1 MLGTDVGNA
10 AVLQEPE
17 IFAANRA
24 RGFIAISAEAA
35 AAGVTRRTTMR
46 EEGSLRIRFPGP
58 AAPALQAVIVNTAGG
73 TAGGDRYDIACHA
86 GTGADL
92 TVSTAAAEKVYRSTG
107 ADAEV
112 AIKLTVETGGALTW
126 LPQETIFF
134 DDARLSRRI
143 DVTLAENATVLM
155 AEAVVFGRSAMGE
168 TVRTGS
174 FVDRWRVQHAGK
186 LVFAETVRLDGKIAD
201 RLGEAAVA
209 GGNIALATVLIIPG
223 GEAHVEAIRAKAS
236 QFRGEVGASAWNG
249 LALARFCAPD
259 GAALR
264 HDLVAVLGALG
275 RATLPRLWS
284 M

>member
-10 AVLQEPE
+10 AVLQEPD

-24 RGFIAISAEAA
+24 RGFVGISAEAV
-35 AAGVTRRTTMR
+35 GEVTRRATVR

-73 TAGGDRYDIACHA
+73 TAGGDRYEIACHA
-86 GTGADL
+86 GAGADL

-134 DDARLSRRI
+134 HDARLSRSI
-143 DVTLAENATVLM
+143 DVTLAEDAAVLM
-155 AEAVVFGRSAMGE
+155 TEAVVFGRSAMGE
-168 TVRTGS
+168 IVQTGS
-174 FVDRWRVQHAGK
+174 FVDRWRVQRAGK
-186 LVFAETVRLDGKIAD
+186 LIFAETVRLDGKVAQ
-201 RLGEAAVA
+201 RLGEPAVT
-209 GGNIALATVLIIPG
+209 GGSIALATVLIVPG
-223 GEAHVEAIRAKAS
+223 SEAHVEAIRAQAGE
-236 QFRGEVGASAWNG
+236 FRGEVGASAWNG
-249 LALARFCAPD
+249 LALARLCAPD

-275 RATLPRLWS
+275 RPTLPRLWS

>member
-10 AVLQEPE
+10 AVLQEPD

-24 RGFIAISAEAA
+24 RGVIAIIAEAV
-35 AAGVTRRTTMR
+35 AGVTRRTTVR

-73 TAGGDRYDIACHA
+73 TAGGDRYDIACRA
-86 GTGADL
+86 GAGADL

-134 DDARLSRRI
+134 HDARLSRRI
-143 DVTLAENATVLM
+143 DVTLAEDAAVLM

-168 TVRTGS
+168 TVQTGS
-174 FVDRWRVQHAGK
+174 FVDRWRVQRAGK

-209 GGNIALATVLIIPG
+209 GGNIALATVLIVPG
-223 GEAHVEAIRAKAS
+223 GEAHVEAIRARAGE
-236 QFRGEVGASAWNG
+236 FRGEVGASAWNG
-249 LALARFCAPD
+249 LALARLCAPD

>member
-10 AVLQEPE
+10 AVLQQPD

-24 RGFIAISAEAA
+24 RGLVAISAGASS
-35 AAGVTRRTTMR
+35 GVTRRTTVR
-46 EEGSLRIRFPGP
+46 EEGSLRVRFPGP
-58 AAPALQAVIVNTAGG
+58 LTPALQAVIVNTAGG

-86 GTGADL
+86 GAGSDL
-92 TVSTAAAEKVYRSTG
+92 TVSTAAAEKVYRSIG

-112 AIKLTVETGGALTW
+112 SIKLTAETGGSLTW

-143 DVTLAENATVLM
+143 DVTLGEDAFLLM
-155 AEAVVFGRSAMGE
+155 AEAVVLGRSAMGE

-174 FVDRWRVQHAGK
+174 FVDRWRVHRGGK
-186 LVFAETVRLDGKIAD
+186 LIFAETVRLDGKIAE
-201 RLGEAAVA
+201 RLGEPAVA
-209 GGNIALATVLIIPG
+209 GGNIALATVLIVPG
-223 GEAHVEAIRAKAS
+223 GEAHVEAIRAMTG

-249 LALARFCAPD
+249 FALARLCAPD
-259 GAALR
+259 GAMLR
-264 HDLVAVLGALG
+264 HDLVTVLSALG